1 MKITRLLVALLLAS
15 SFVTQATAHV
25 RTDKHHHRRHVRT
38 YGLYM
43 GVPMARSAFVNS
55 YDDGPNGPNSVSA
68 GGTMWNGRSA
78 SEYGG
83 GAP

>member
-1 MKITRLLVALLLAS
+1 MKITYLLAALLLAS
-15 SFVTQATAHV
+15 SFATQATAHV
-25 RTDKHHHRRHVRT
+25 RTHKYHHRLHART
-38 YGLYM
+38 YIMQEGIP
-43 GVPMARSAFVNS
+43 VARSAFVNS
-55 YDDGPNGPNSVSA
+55 YDSSPNGPNSVSS

>member
-1 MKITRLLVALLLAS
+1 MRITHLLAALLLAS
-15 SFVTQATAHV
+15 SFATQATAHT
-25 RTDKHHHRRHVRT
+25 RTHKHHHPLHVRN
-38 YGLYM
+38 LYM
-43 GVPMARSAFVNS
+43 SVPMARSAFVSS
-55 YDDGPNGPNSVSA
+55 YDSSANGPNGVSA

>member
-1 MKITRLLVALLLAS
+1 MKITRLLAALLLAS
-15 SFVTQATAHV
+15 SFATQATAHT
-25 RTDKHHHRRHVRT
+25 RIHKHHHRLHVRT

-43 GVPMARSAFVNS
+43 GVPMARSTFVNS
-55 YDDGPNGPNSVSA
+55 YDDSANGPNSVSA